1 MHEEGNVLA
10 KRKQL
15 YTLFSLT
22 THGGNPMR
30 GGQKFDDVT
39 MNNGQY
45 NAAFW
50 QAVVMLVG
58 HPPPAQ
64 QHNTVLLSH
73 PCSISRTSN
82 VGVLFTFLHL
92 GHSVTERGKSPIN
105 GPCRRH
111 KCSFLFLSFCFSTET
126 IGNTVI
132 FSCCS

>member
-1 MHEEGNVLA
+1 MLWQRGN
-10 KRKQL
+10 
-15 YTLFSLT
+15 SC
-22 THGGNPMR
+22 THSSPSQHMAEIPCG
-30 GGQKFDDVT
+30 GGQKSDDVT

-73 PCSISRTSN
+73 LCSISRTSN

-92 GHSVTERGKSPIN
+92 GHSVTEQGKSPITS
-105 GPCRRH
+105 PCRRH